1 MTVTRRTFL
10 FSGALGIAA
19 LAAARYWPRTR
30 EPAPASLHSLDV
42 DGAVIMTAITPVM
55 LADALPQQPAQH
67 DAAVREMV
75 ISIDRAIGGLSPQQV
90 GELGHLFALL
100 SLPPVRWALT
110 RSARAWDDATP
121 NEIAAFL
128 DRLRDSKVGILRAAY
143 DALHQLVFAAWYGN
157 PRAWPAIGYAGPPVL
172 R

>member
-1 MTVTRRTFL
+1 
-10 FSGALGIAA
+10 
-19 LAAARYWPRTR
+19 
-30 EPAPASLHSLDV
+30 
-42 DGAVIMTAITPVM
+42 
-55 LADALPQQPAQH
+55 
-67 DAAVREMV
+67 
-75 ISIDRAIGGLSPQQV
+75 
-90 GELGHLFALL
+90 LL